1 PVRAAAELA
10 VGHHLEADVL
20 LQAHHVADRVVL
32 DGVERLGVDLARGEL
47 AERVAQALRPQ
58 QAAHVIGTERRPAV
72 SVHAQ
77 SPRSDSSWP
86 GLTRP
91 SRLGSHGL
99 ALLSGI
105 TGTTLAAYGGSPGDD
120 KARGF
125 ARSGCSADRRTPGRW
140 PQRRIPISATRT
152 LDLPA
157 TRRTAGAGM
166 AVWEDGEALRRMTAP
181 RLLLDHARATP
192 ARIAFRAK
200 RRGIYVERT
209 YRDYAAL
216 VAQCALGLKA
226 LGLSPGD
233 RVAIMGDP
241 CEEWMI
247 ADLA

>member
-1 PVRAAAELA
+1 RVAQEQELVERQRLRAPDFSRRIGRREVDLVPLVVAEPEDGRPDLETGALHEAAPVRAAAELA
-10 VGHHLEADVL
+10 IGHHFEADVL

-58 QAAHVIGTERRPAV
+58 QAAHVIGTERRPAF
-72 SVHAQ
+72 SVHA
-77 SPRSDSSWP
+77 P
-86 GLTRP
+86 
-91 SRLGSHGL
+91 
-99 ALLSGI
+99 
-105 TGTTLAAYGGSPGDD
+105 SPG
-120 KARGF
+120 
-125 ARSGCSADRRTPGRW
+125 W

-181 RLLLDHARATP
+181 QLLLDHARATP

-216 VAQCALGLKA
+216 VAQC
-226 LGLSPGD
+226 
-233 RVAIMGDP
+233 
-241 CEEWMI
+241 
-247 ADLA
+247 